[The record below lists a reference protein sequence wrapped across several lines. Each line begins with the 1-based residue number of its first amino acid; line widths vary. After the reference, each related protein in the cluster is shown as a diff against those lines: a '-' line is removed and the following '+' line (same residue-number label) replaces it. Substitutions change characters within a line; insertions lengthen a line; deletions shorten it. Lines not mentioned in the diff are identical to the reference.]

1 MNKKKLIAL
10 AIVVVL
16 ILLPFRTTYITL
28 SMDSHFLQAISMA
41 VLIIGAIVA
50 IMMYN
55 QGSEE
60 DAHH

>member
-10 AIVVVL
+10 AIVVFIV
-16 ILLPFRTTYITL
+16 LLPFRAAYITFSL
-28 SMDSHFLQAISMA
+28 ETQFLQVISMT

-60 DAHH
+60 ESHH

>member
-10 AIVVVL
+10 AIVVFIV
-16 ILLPFRTTYITL
+16 LLPFRAAYITFSL
-28 SMDSHFLQAISMA
+28 ETQFLQVISMT

-60 DAHH
+60 EAHH

>member
-10 AIVVVL
+10 AIVVFIV
-16 ILLPFRTTYITL
+16 LLPFRATYITFSL
-28 SMDSHFLQAISMA
+28 ETQFLQVISMT

-60 DAHH
+60 EAHH